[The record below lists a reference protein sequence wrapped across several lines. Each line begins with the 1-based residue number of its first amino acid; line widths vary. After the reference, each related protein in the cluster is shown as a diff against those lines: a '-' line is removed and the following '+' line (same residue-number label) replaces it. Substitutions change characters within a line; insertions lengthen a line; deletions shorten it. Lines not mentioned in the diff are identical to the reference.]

1 MSFALV
7 WGVTYNDCK
16 KYIPDGPVTSQ
27 TAKPF
32 TFYHQLAP
40 ILDIIL
46 GAVQKVLGFPQFKVL

>member
-32 TFYHQLAP
+32 TFYHQL
-40 ILDIIL
+40 
-46 GAVQKVLGFPQFKVL
+46 GPQFIEMLHGLCPTSWNF